1 MVSTPFRGRAGT
13 SSWRLA
19 EDPVE
24 EQTFSRHVGEA
35 SDLDKQ
41 PAGCGSALGRKAAL
55 QVFTKAQM
63 LKGIK
68 GTEGFGGLGGGGSCV
83 WKGTV
88 SCKPRAGRPERGGPG
103 LPHKGLGLL
112 RLAMVAYRS

>member
-1 MVSTPFRGRAGT
+1 MVSTPFRRRAGT

-68 GTEGFGGLGGGGSCV
+68 GTEGFGGRWLMCMEGNS
-83 WKGTV
+83 
-88 SCKPRAGRPERGGPG
+88 E
-103 LPHKGLGLL
+103 L
-112 RLAMVAYRS
+112 